1 MNNAEKTL
9 EKFFNY
15 YTTIP
20 NLLHPIFEQH
30 GSNDEKARAQLG
42 NSSSFRNAGVKF
54 ASVAVFVD
62 QWDTT
67 NHLFLFSNH

>member
-30 GSNDEKARAQLG
+30 GENLNQMSKKLG
-42 NSSSFRNAGVKF
+42 LNWATP
-54 ASVAVFVD
+54 AV
-62 QWDTT
+62 
-67 NHLFLFSNH
+67 LEMLG